1 MRIRIG
7 HGHDVHRFASEPG
20 EGNHLVIG
28 GVQIPHTR
36 TLLAHSDG
44 DVLVHA
50 LCDAMLGALA
60 LGDIGRHFPDT
71 DEQYRDASSLR
82 LLREVRH
89 LVLQQGWTLGNADMT
104 IVAQAPRM
112 APHIEAM
119 RRTLADTIEC
129 DLACISIKATTTEGL
144 GYAGRKEGI
153 GCHAVVLLQ
162 AP

>member
-7 HGHDVHRFASEPG
+7 HGHDVHRFAAESG
-20 EGNHLVIG
+20 EGKHLVLG
-28 GVQIPHTR
+28 GVKIPHTR

-44 DVLVHA
+44 DVLIHA

-60 LGDIGRHFPDT
+60 LGDIGTHFPDT
-71 DEQYRDASSLR
+71 DEQYRGASSLR
-82 LLREVRH
+82 LLREVRQ
-89 LVLQQGWTLGNADMT
+89 LLLQQGWTLGNADMT

-112 APHIEAM
+112 APHMESM
-119 RRTLADTIEC
+119 RQTLADTLEC
-129 DLACISIKATTTEGL
+129 DIACISIKATTTEGL
-144 GYAGRKEGI
+144 GYAGRQEGI